1 LGDNSDAVFAAGSAG
16 SHAAFPE
23 LTDVDAQYLMD
34 QMGGAHVGG
43 ADTGTP
49 PVVFVVDESMDDDE
63 CAALRKTLLGVVAG
77 MDRTQRVGVVTYAA
91 AVAAYDV
98 SVTTGVATA
107 EVLPGTKSPTPGDV
121 RDLVDGGR
129 VYVAPLEECAG
140 SVDAVLSSLETAV
153 ALLRDA
159 MGGVGGGRVVVCAS
173 GPATR
178 GPGGVAAD
186 EDSELFD
193 FEEKAAK
200 DYVDELS
207 ITVSHDDTQLESRP
221 NFPRHARF
229 FLVQHH
235 TEVR

>member
-1 LGDNSDAVFAAGSAG
+1 MEGVGDEGYREQVTALGEMTEPG
-16 SHAAFPE
+16 
-23 LTDVDAQYLMD
+23 
-34 QMGGAHVGG
+34 
-43 ADTGTP
+43 
-49 PVVFVVDESMDDDE
+49 ESGD
-63 CAALRKTLLGVVAG
+63 L
-77 MDRTQRVGVVTYAA
+77 VVT
-91 AVAAYDV
+91 
-98 SVTTGVATA
+98 
-107 EVLPGTKSPTPGDV
+107 
-121 RDLVDGGR
+121 
-129 VYVAPLEECAG
+129 
-140 SVDAVLSSLETAV
+140 V

-221 NFPRHARF
+221 NFSLFGPASHGGP
-229 FLVQHH
+229 LMSI
-235 TEVR
+235 

>member
-1 LGDNSDAVFAAGSAG
+1 
-16 SHAAFPE
+16 
-23 LTDVDAQYLMD
+23 
-34 QMGGAHVGG
+34 
-43 ADTGTP
+43 
-49 PVVFVVDESMDDDE
+49 
-63 CAALRKTLLGVVAG
+63 
-77 MDRTQRVGVVTYAA
+77 VTYAA

-107 EVLPGTKSPTPGDV
+107 EVLPGTKSPTPEDV
-121 RDLVDGGR
+121 RDLMGGGR
-129 VYVAPLEECAG
+129 KYVAPLEECAG
-140 SVDAVLSSLETAV
+140 SVDAVLSSLRPFSVGSVRRRPRCLGAALETAV